1 MDSAAKL
8 DFEIRPI
15 KSIEHQQL
23 IDLWL
28 ECGLTR
34 SWNNPEKDIQR
45 KLSFQPDLLLGA
57 FQKEQLVGSIMAG
70 YDGHRGWM
78 NYLGVLPNFQRQ
90 GIGKKLVEVTEN
102 GLQKLGCPK
111 VNLQLRYSNF
121 VARHFYRKIGYC
133 EDAALSFGK
142 RLVFDSAESKPH
154 GGSGTG
160 GLFHQRQT

>member
-8 DFEIRPI
+8 DIEIRLI
-15 KSIEHQQL
+15 KSNEYQQL

-45 KLSFQPDLLLGA
+45 KLSFQPDLLLVA
-57 FQKEQLVGSIMAG
+57 FEKDRLVGSIMAG

-90 GIGKKLVEVTEN
+90 GIGKN
-102 GLQKLGCPK
+102 
-111 VNLQLRYSNF
+111 
-121 VARHFYRKIGYC
+121 
-133 EDAALSFGK
+133 
-142 RLVFDSAESKPH
+142 
-154 GGSGTG
+154 
-160 GLFHQRQT
+160 

>member
-1 MDSAAKL
+1 MDSKAKL
-8 DFEIRPI
+8 NIEIRPI
-15 KSIEHQQL
+15 KANEHQQL

-28 ECGLTR
+28 ECELTR

-45 KLSFQPDLLLGA
+45 KLNFQPDLLLGA
-57 FQKEQLVGSIMAG
+57 FQKGQLVGSIMAG

-90 GIGKKLVEVTEN
+90 GIGKKLVEVAEN

-121 VARHFYRKIGYC
+121 ISQHFYRKIG
-133 EDAALSFGK
+133 
-142 RLVFDSAESKPH
+142 
-154 GGSGTG
+154 
-160 GLFHQRQT
+160 